1 MTKKV
6 FLSFHYKQD
15 VRRVSQVKQI
25 GALEEQPL
33 LDGNGWEQVKR
44 GGDPAI
50 KAWIARE
57 MKGKVCL
64 VVLIGSTTAGRP
76 WVEYEI
82 KKAWSDGL
90 GVVGVYIHGLKD
102 PVTGTTSKGGNPF
115 ARIKYSDGSAMSA
128 IVDAHDP
135 QGPDVYRSIQQN
147 IEVWIDQAIQ
157 TRGRYAR

>member
-1 MTKKV
+1 MAKKV

-15 VRRVSQVKQI
+15 VRRVSQVKEI

-33 LDGNGWEQVKR
+33 LDGNSWERVKQ

-57 MKGKVCL
+57 MKNKVCL
-64 VVLIGSTTAGRP
+64 VVLIGSATAGRR

-90 GVVGVYIHGLKD
+90 GVMGVHIHGLKD
-102 PVTGTTSKGGNPF
+102 PVTGTTSKGSSPF
-115 ARIKYSDGSAMSA
+115 AGIKYSDGSAMST
-128 IVDAHDP
+128 IVDVHDP
-135 QGPDVYRSIQQN
+135 SGPDVYGSIKQN
-147 IEVWIDQAIQ
+147 IEGWIGEAIK
-157 TRGRYAR
+157 TRGRYA

>member
-6 FLSFHYKQD
+6 FLSFNYKQD

-33 LDGNGWEQVKR
+33 LDGNSWEQVKK

-57 MKGKVCL
+57 MKGKDCL
-64 VVLIGSTTAGRP
+64 VVLIGSATAGRR

-82 KKAWSDGL
+82 NKAWSDGR

-102 PVTGTTSKGGNPF
+102 PSTGTTSKGSNPF
-115 ARIKYSDGSAMSA
+115 AKIKFSDGTAMSV

-135 QGPDVYRSIQQN
+135 QGPDVYGSIKQN
-147 IEVWIDQAIQ
+147 IEGWIDQAVK
-157 TRGRYAR
+157 TRGRDT